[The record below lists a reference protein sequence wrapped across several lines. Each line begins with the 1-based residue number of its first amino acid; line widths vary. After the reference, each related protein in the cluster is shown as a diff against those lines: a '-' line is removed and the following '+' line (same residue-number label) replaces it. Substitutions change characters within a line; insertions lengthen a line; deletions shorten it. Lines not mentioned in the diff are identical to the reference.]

1 MWTMY
6 LCNFKGY
13 VCWKKSSEMLPL
25 ILVHFKIIIIV
36 YFLFSNLNLKTWL
49 FKPWLLNPAMTNWTE
64 CFLQAHHYIFGCN
77 SGTNIKALFF
87 MKILCIFIQT
97 RFWHNLIEC
106 LFWSQYQTHSTVTT
120 TYINRKC
127 TLWIIVFVSNSI
139 ECLKS

>member
-1 MWTMY
+1 MVFF
-6 LCNFKGY
+6 CFQ
-13 VCWKKSSEMLPL
+13 
-25 ILVHFKIIIIV
+25 
-36 YFLFSNLNLKTWL
+36 TWL

-127 TLWIIVFVSNSI
+127 TLWIIVFVPTHFFIKNIANWPQTSPNLNARAY
-139 ECLKS
+139 LKPHYGNGVFVNPPFNLHPD

>member
-1 MWTMY
+1 MQKNNNKWNASPHSGSFWY
-6 LCNFKGY
+6 HNNCF
-13 VCWKKSSEMLPL
+13 VFC
-25 ILVHFKIIIIV
+25 FQ
-36 YFLFSNLNLKTWL
+36 TWL

-97 RFWHNLIEC
+97 RFWHNLIKC

-127 TLWIIVFVSNSI
+127 TLWIIVFVSTHFIYKKSLPTGHKPVQISI
-139 ECLKS
+139 FVP